1 MKIRWEND
9 GVLFE
14 VAVTDEHINLTCD
27 AVAEG
32 CWIPNE
38 DWPEIR
44 DFIDQALKLRAPDG
58 RSILQLRCGHCGK
71 TFPMGGG
78 HRCNGRAKNPE

>member
-9 GVLFE
+9 GVQFE
-14 VAVTDEHINLTCD
+14 AVVTDEHINLTCD

-38 DWPEIR
+38 DWPKIR
-44 DFIDQALKLRAPDG
+44 DYIDKELGVVHSLADKAQQNIEAILNGEEWAAAQ
-58 RSILQLRCGHCGK
+58 RSL
-71 TFPMGGG
+71 
-78 HRCNGRAKNPE
+78 ED